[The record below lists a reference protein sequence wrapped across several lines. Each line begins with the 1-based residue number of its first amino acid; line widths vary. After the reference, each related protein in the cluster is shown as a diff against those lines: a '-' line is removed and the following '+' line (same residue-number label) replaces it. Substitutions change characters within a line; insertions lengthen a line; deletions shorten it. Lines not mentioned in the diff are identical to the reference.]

1 VPIPRG
7 KDVLVHVSLP
17 PMTWVDAMPT
27 QYQPYLMLARADKPI
42 GTWLLLWPCCWSI
55 AMVAPMGHLP
65 DVMMLSKFALGA
77 VVMRGAGCTIND
89 MWDKDID
96 SKVVYR
102 YACM

>member
-1 VPIPRG
+1 
-7 KDVLVHVSLP
+7 
-17 PMTWVDAMPT
+17 MTWVDAMPT